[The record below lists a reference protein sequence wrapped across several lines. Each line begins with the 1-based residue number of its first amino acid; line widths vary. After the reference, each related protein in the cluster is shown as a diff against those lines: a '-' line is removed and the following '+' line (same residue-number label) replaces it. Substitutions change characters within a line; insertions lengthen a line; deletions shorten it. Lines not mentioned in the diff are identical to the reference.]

1 MSSKSGMV
9 QWKGLAKSSKRSSSP
24 ARSSSPSRSSTPKTA
39 SARDIYIKASPQG
52 GRASPRSASPRGSQS
67 RGGVFTPRT
76 NADLRRREAKSERR
90 RLQAEAKA
98 HKLSMW
104 TQKQD
109 YRHQK
114 RTQNLE
120 YSRQFKETY
129 GASKTTII
137 AGGVGIAALL
147 GYMFFS

>member
-1 MSSKSGMV
+1 
-9 QWKGLAKSSKRSSSP
+9 
-24 ARSSSPSRSSTPKTA
+24 
-39 SARDIYIKASPQG
+39 
-52 GRASPRSASPRGSQS
+52 
-67 RGGVFTPRT
+67 
-76 NADLRRREAKSERR
+76 LRRREAKSERR

>member
-1 MSSKSGMV
+1 MV
-9 QWKGLAKSSKRSSSP
+9 QWKGSSKTAKRSSSP
-24 ARSSSPSRSSTPKTA
+24 ARSSSPTRSSGPKTA
-39 SARDIYIKASPQG
+39 SPRNIYIKASPQS
-52 GRASPRSASPRGSQS
+52 GRASPRSSSPRGSQPQ
-67 RGGVFTPRT
+67 GVVFSPRT
-76 NADLRRREAKSERR
+76 NADLRRREAKAERR
-90 RLQAEAKA
+90 RLQADAKS